1 MTKHPKVLIEYGF
14 IGSMQVV
21 DLVDLVDKQDKHKIT
36 SHFKRRNTF
45 LRRWRPDLLGREKR
59 RPVLRVVLLT

>member
-1 MTKHPKVLIEYGF
+1 
-14 IGSMQVV
+14 MQVV